1 MFDSLWPH
9 GLQKAM
15 LLCSWNFP
23 GKNTGVG
30 GRFLLQDIFLILHC
44 FFRICLQ
51 SKESASTTHLGW
63 DSGHTQEWGRTLEGK
78 RESVSCSECVMWG
91 SQRQA
96 GRKRAI
102 PGDCLDETWLLPF
115 GTKLKGRK
123 IRKVTVTDHALNPG
137 AHCCRGWGLV
147 FQVGCCRAGPR
158 GWKERFP
165 NFSVC

>member
-30 GRFLLQDIFLILHC
+30 GRFLLQDIFPILHC

-51 SKESASTTHLGW
+51 SKESASTTRLGW
-63 DSGHTQEWGRTLEGK
+63 DSGHTQEWGRTLVGK
-78 RESVSCSECVMWG
+78 RESVSCSERVTWG
-91 SQRQA
+91 SRRQA

-102 PGDCLDETWLLPF
+102 PGDCLDEIWLPPF

-158 GWKERFP
+158 G
-165 NFSVC
+165 